1 MPVEDSLSLTTL
13 LETGMVSIPEYQR
26 EYDWDNALVKN
37 LWNDLAIC
45 IDEDGASS
53 DYFLG
58 NIMVHIATEG
68 ITTKWDVVDG
78 QQRLVTLTLFA
89 AVVRDKLIELGEYR
103 LAHDLSRFSI
113 MEREFGG
120 TVPHTK
126 TENQENTSSSSA
138 PIEASVN
145 FKFKDDIATPSSGD
159 DAYI

>member
-78 QQRLVTLTLFA
+78 QQRLVTLTLLPLWF
-89 AVVRDKLIELGEYR
+89 E
-103 LAHDLSRFSI
+103 
-113 MEREFGG
+113 
-120 TVPHTK
+120 T
-126 TENQENTSSSSA
+126 N
-138 PIEASVN
+138 
-145 FKFKDDIATPSSGD
+145 
-159 DAYI
+159 